1 MKNALA
7 VLFGLVAA
15 VVLAEVGLR
24 AGARFHAPV
33 RYLVT
38 AGDAAEQPVFRSL
51 EAYLAS
57 RGDLIPHGDFL
68 NYWNNAFG
76 LNDVEF
82 VVPKPPGRF
91 RIMALGDSFTYGS
104 VPYPDAVMT
113 RLEEALRAYCPGIDL
128 DLLNF
133 GIGGTSVWDYKTLLD
148 LAGPTFDPDL
158 VLVNLYLGN
167 DGPDL
172 FARPPSFRGLP
183 RSLRKSYLARYVVNL
198 IRVATSLERQVTT
211 TGISRPQWTAPPNA
225 RGGHMV
231 NSAAPIHPHSSRLIG
246 PIYTP
251 ESFVEIMWGE
261 YRRFARPP
269 GAPSVQRTWGPTL
282 SILDLLRH
290 QVTGQ
295 GRRMVISLY
304 PSVLQI
310 YPGTLAQLE
319 GEFRQRLSGT
329 ALGSIEVD
337 PLLPNRVVL
346 EYCRVSALACYD
358 PTADFIASSR
368 QSTEPLYKARDTH
381 WTVRGNRVA
390 AEAQARWLHPFV
402 CPRGGW
408 DGHPRRRRDPARRRP
423 APSSCTGWRESVMR
437 RLTSRA
443 PDGRCQPP

>member
-24 AGARFHAPV
+24 MLARFHAPV

-38 AGDAAEQPVFRSL
+38 VGDAAEQPVLRSL

-57 RGDLIPHGDFL
+57 RVDLVPHRDFL

-113 RLEEALRAYCPGIDL
+113 RLEEALRANCRGIDL

-133 GIGGTSVWDYKTLLD
+133 GIGGTSVWDYKTLFD

-158 VLVNLYLGN
+158 VLVNVYLGN

-172 FARPPSFRGLP
+172 FDRPPSFRGVP
-183 RSLRKSYLARYVVNL
+183 RSLRRSYLARYVINL
-198 IRVATSLERQVTT
+198 VRVATGLERQVAT
-211 TGISRPQWTAPPNA
+211 TGISRSRWTAPPDA

-231 NSAAPIHPHSSRLIG
+231 NPAAPLHPHDSRLIG
-246 PIYTP
+246 PIYTQ
-251 ESFVEIMWGE
+251 ESFVGIMWDE

-269 GAPSVQRTWGPTL
+269 GAPSVQRMWGPTL

-295 GRRMVISLY
+295 DRRIVLSLY

-319 GEFRQRLSGT
+319 GEFRLRPGVT
-329 ALGSIEVD
+329 ALGPIEVD

-346 EYCRVSALACYD
+346 EYCRASALACYD
-358 PTADFIASSR
+358 PTADLVASSR
-368 QSTEPLYKARDTH
+368 QSSEPLYKARDTH
-381 WTVRGNRVA
+381 WTARGNRVV
-390 AEAQARWLHPFV
+390 AEAQARWLHPLV
-402 CPRGGW
+402 CPGG
-408 DGHPRRRRDPARRRP
+408 RP
-423 APSSCTGWRESVMR
+423 AAGSKHARG
-437 RLTSRA
+437 
-443 PDGRCQPP
+443 